1 MPIWEAI
8 LLGII
13 QGLTEVLPISSTA
26 HLLVARQLLRHEDP
40 KDGFTTAI
48 QLGTLVAVLWYFRS
62 DIVRL
67 LRAFF
72 IGLIPGRA
80 TDDSRL
86 GWKIIVGT
94 IPVVVV
100 GFTLRKL
107 IKDHL
112 YTLPVMAGAA
122 IVFAFLMWEAEHIA
136 RTRASRGDPG
146 RDESRITWWDAIL
159 IGLFQSLALIP
170 GASRSG
176 CTITAALLAGLARPT
191 AARFSFLL
199 SLPAIF
205 GAGLFELYKDHDKLL
220 ATPDQLIPLLV
231 GGLTAAVVGYAA
243 IAWLMNYLKG
253 HSTFVF
259 IAYRLALGSAIII
272 LLLTRVIE
280 G

>member
-8 LLGII
+8 LLGVV
-13 QGLTEVLPISSTA
+13 QGLTEFLPISSTA
-26 HLLVARQLLRHEDP
+26 HLLVVRQLLGHENP

-67 LRAFF
+67 LKAFV

-80 TDDSRL
+80 TDESRL
-86 GWKIIVGT
+86 GWKIIAGT

-100 GFTLRKL
+100 GFAGREL
-107 IKDHL
+107 IKKHL
-112 YTLPVMAGAA
+112 YTLPVMAAAA
-122 IVFAFLMWEAEHIA
+122 ILFALMMWGAEKIA
-136 RTRASRGDPG
+136 RGRLTRGVLG
-146 RDESRITWWDAIL
+146 REEKQITWWDAL
-159 IGLFQSLALIP
+159 FIGLFQSLALIP

-205 GAGLFELYKDHDKLL
+205 GAGLYELYKDGKELL
-220 ATPDQLIPLLV
+220 ATPDQQIPLLI
-231 GGLTAAVVGYAA
+231 GGVTAAIVGYGA
-243 IAWLMNYLKG
+243 IAWLMRYLSG
-253 HSTFVF
+253 HSTLGFVV
-259 IAYRLALGSAIII
+259 YRLILGTAIFV
-272 LLLTRVIE
+272 LLMTKTIAA
-280 G
+280 